1 MASPAPLISLKGIC
15 YAYPGGKTVLDRVD
29 LDFFEGERIGLLGP
43 NGSGKTTLFHIIM
56 GLLQPT
62 AGTIEAFGNPL
73 KAPQDFADIYRKI
86 GLLFQDADDQLFC
99 PTVLE
104 DVAFGPLNMGA
115 NRDEAIRI
123 ARQTLAHLGL
133 EGFEDRIPHH
143 LSGGEKRFVS
153 LATVL
158 SMSPRILL
166 LDEPTTGLD
175 AQTRHRLIEVLK
187 GLDLSYLLISH
198 DMAFLSEITDKV
210 YAMEDGRLLTE
221 ERVRLHQHVHAHAHG
236 AHPHEHR

>member
-1 MASPAPLISLKGIC
+1 MDNHRPIINLKGVSF
-15 YAYPGGKTVLDRVD
+15 AYPGGKTALDGVD
-29 LDFFEGERIGLLGP
+29 LACYEGERIGLLGP

-62 AGTIEAFGNPL
+62 AGTIEVFGKSLSTPR
-73 KAPQDFADIYRKI
+73 DFADVYRRI
-86 GLLFQDADDQLFC
+86 GILFQDADDQLFC

-104 DVAFGPLNMGA
+104 DVAFGPLNLGA
-115 NRDEAIRI
+115 GRDEAVRI
-123 ARQTLAHLGL
+123 ARRTLAHLGL

-143 LSGGEKRFVS
+143 LSGGEKRFVA

-158 SMSPRILL
+158 SMSPNVLL

-175 AQTRHRLIEVLK
+175 RQTRNRLIDVLK

-210 YAMEDGRLLTE
+210 YAMEKGKLLVE

>member
-1 MASPAPLISLKGIC
+1 MENPQPVIALKGISFT
-15 YAYPGGKTVLDRVD
+15 YPAGKTALDRID
-29 LDFFEGERIGLLGP
+29 LTVYEGERIGLLGP

-62 AGTIEAFGNPL
+62 AGSMAFFGHPL
-73 KAPQDFADIYRKI
+73 KDPRDFKAIYRQI

-99 PTVLE
+99 PSVLE

-115 NRDEAIRI
+115 SREEAIRI
-123 ARQTLAHLGL
+123 ARETLAHLGL
-133 EGFEDRIPHH
+133 EGFEDRFPHH

-158 SMSPRILL
+158 AMSPRALL

-175 AQTRHRLIEVLK
+175 AQTRTRLIDVLR
-187 GLDLSYLLISH
+187 GLDLSYLIISH

-210 YAMEDGRLLTE
+210 YAMEKGRLYTE
-221 ERVRLHQHVHAHAHG
+221 ERVRLHRHVHAHPHG